1 MGRITD
7 QEENSLPPDGGADDC
22 NRSLCRMVA
31 FDVARVLL
39 RRFFVPVGGW
49 IVTTFLV
56 VVCGW
61 LMWRGV
67 KSVIPGRQPAPVV
80 SEVASVPV
88 AQEAV
93 APDILTETGVGA
105 PAVLAFLL
113 AILLLP
119 VVTISFIRTMVSKRS
134 NGVNAL
140 TLAIYTAVDFILAFF
155 MVGTSLET
163 VGKAVVFIGVGV
175 FSLLYNFTVMNYALK
190 LEDGR

>member
-1 MGRITD
+1 MARLSE
-7 QEENSLPPDGGADDC
+7 QEELSMPPDGTDC
-22 NRSLCRMVA
+22 GRRQSLFAVVS

-39 RRFFVPVGGW
+39 RRFFVPVVGW
-49 IVTTFLV
+49 LVTTLLV
-56 VVCGW
+56 AICGW

-67 KSVIPGRQPAPVV
+67 KSL
-80 SEVASVPV
+80 
-88 AQEAV
+88 
-93 APDILTETGVGA
+93 APDEQSSAAAVEVQSAAVRGDDVPAALDATGVGA
-105 PAVLAFLL
+105 PTVLAFLL

-140 TLAIYTAVDFILAFF
+140 TLAIYTAADFILAFF
-155 MVGTSLET
+155 MVGATLET
-163 VGKAVVFIGVGV
+163 TGKAVVFIGVGI